1 MQDSGFLPDERNG
14 PKQEKNKAGETAGN
28 TETPGAIKGT
38 PHAWKDAGD
47 TIQPGLDNK
56 ACEGD
61 TVRSRKEERAEAHTG
76 HPDSTGVEKA
86 REGNE
91 KPVPSGQAKEKP
103 MGQSQEKAT
112 GMPQKAG
119 QKKEKSAEQEISTR
133 DKKTAGVK
141 GPAGK
146 RAEQEAPGEQD
157 RLSGQKKQTLR
168 TTGNRI
174 CLRSHFPSLYQG
186 AGSRALSLTGSSL
199 GSQAEGCPRPRRFT
213 ALKRSGPPSMPV

>member
-133 DKKTAGVK
+133 DKKNGRC
-141 GPAGK
+141 K
-146 RAEQEAPGEQD
+146 RASRET
-157 RLSGQKKQTLR
+157 S
-168 TTGNRI
+168 
-174 CLRSHFPSLYQG
+174 G
-186 AGSRALSLTGSSL
+186 AGSARGARSAERAEKNRRYGQPETAYVSGAIFPACTKG
-199 GSQAEGCPRPRRFT
+199 QAAGHFP
-213 ALKRSGPPSMPV
+213 